1 MSLRQILKQS
11 KLEYKL
17 KQQELQ
23 QKAIYGDKNPTLY
36 ANYPPPKLKK
46 NNNTS
51 TLNTSSSSSA
61 IKTISRQKNKRRKIS
76 TTNKTATKEEK
87 NAIADA
93 EIAEFTRLDRCH
105 KEAQTIFFNNETGLL
120 KIESQDKSTQ
130 GLIKKKLDKHDFTIL
145 SKFYNETLKP
155 SIPHMMEW
163 GESEKDPR
171 RRGYLCMKRAGGTD
185 RLLMEGIKMNPVTF
199 SGNKAINI
207 HRKTYNKSF
216 IDYAFDE
223 ENNQTDQEILNVLQK
238 IVQFVHDKVERKY
251 RAYVTL
257 ENLVAMQPNLHH
269 ETEHLPLHYDTPRND
284 GFGVV
289 IVTVCMNGQGD
300 IVIVD
305 DGDKGETIS
314 KKFKFNIKQG
324 ELYVLSGHAR
334 NKCLHGVICKGY
346 GNRES
351 LNLRFGLHTRKFAF
365 DEVDQHWPWA

>member
-1 MSLRQILKQS
+1 
-11 KLEYKL
+11 
-17 KQQELQ
+17 
-23 QKAIYGDKNPTLY
+23 
-36 ANYPPPKLKK
+36 
-46 NNNTS
+46 
-51 TLNTSSSSSA
+51 
-61 IKTISRQKNKRRKIS
+61 
-76 TTNKTATKEEK
+76 
-87 NAIADA
+87 
-93 EIAEFTRLDRCH
+93 
-105 KEAQTIFFNNETGLL
+105 
-120 KIESQDKSTQ
+120 
-130 GLIKKKLDKHDFTIL
+130 
-145 SKFYNETLKP
+145 
-155 SIPHMMEW
+155 
-163 GESEKDPR
+163 
-171 RRGYLCMKRAGGTD
+171 MKRAGGTD

-289 IVTVCMNGQGD
+289 IVTVCMNGLGD

-314 KKFKFNIKQG
+314 KKFKFRLLDG
-324 ELYVLSGHAR
+324 
-334 NKCLHGVICKGY
+334 
-346 GNRES
+346 
-351 LNLRFGLHTRKFAF
+351 F
-365 DEVDQHWPWA
+365 